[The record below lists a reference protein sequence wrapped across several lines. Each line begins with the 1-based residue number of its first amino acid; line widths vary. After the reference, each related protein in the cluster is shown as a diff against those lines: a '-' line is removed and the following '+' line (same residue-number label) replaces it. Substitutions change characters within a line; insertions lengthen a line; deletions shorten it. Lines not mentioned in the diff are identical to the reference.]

1 MVYVPSSLMST
12 KFHEFF
18 ICFYFFTKFVFLR
31 ESVNVSDVSR
41 CIAMYRELNLL
52 YFNKIMTDSDYSM
65 T

>member
-1 MVYVPSSLMST
+1 MVYVLSSSVVNKDSRIFLLFRFLY
-12 KFHEFF
+12 KV
-18 ICFYFFTKFVFLR
+18 YFLR
-31 ESVNVSDVSR
+31 NYGKCKR

>member
-18 ICFYFFTKFVFLR
+18 ICFYFFTKFFFAGIR
-31 ESVNVSDVSR
+31 KCKR

-65 T
+65 P

>member
-18 ICFYFFTKFVFLR
+18 ICFYFFTKFGFFFAGIR
-31 ESVNVSDVSR
+31 KCKR

>member
-1 MVYVPSSLMST
+1 MNGVCTKKSYVNKVSRI
-12 KFHEFF
+12 FHLFLFLYKVCFF
-18 ICFYFFTKFVFLR
+18 AGIRKCK
-31 ESVNVSDVSR
+31 R